1 MRRKDN
7 NQTLGEAIRGLLS
20 DLGIEEK
27 LNAVQVEE
35 LFTDMMKGVVMKY
48 VQKVEVK
55 ERILYVK
62 MSSPELKNELQY
74 GKGKI
79 ITHINEGMGSDYVI
93 DVKFI

>member
-7 NQTLGEAIRGLLS
+7 NQTLGEAIKGLVS

-55 ERILYVK
+55 ERILFVK

-79 ITHINEGMGSDYVI
+79 IAHINEGMGSDYVI

>member
-7 NQTLGEAIRGLLS
+7 NQTLGEAIKGLVS

-48 VQKVEVK
+48 VQKVVVK

-74 GKGKI
+74 GKVKI

>member
-7 NQTLGEAIRGLLS
+7 NQTLGEAIRGLVS

-74 GKGKI
+74 GKKKI
-79 ITHINEGMGSDYVI
+79 ITHINEGMGADYLT
-93 DVKFI
+93 DVKFL

>member
-7 NQTLGEAIRGLLS
+7 NQTLGEAIRGLVS